1 MVFKPSCG
9 SEYSPSFC
17 SILGQ
22 RARNIA
28 HVITPCIG
36 SSFRAIQQG
45 NSDTS
50 MKKVDKRGDRET
62 SQRGQKA
69 NSRTYNFVE
78 GVRA

>member
-17 SILGQ
+17 SMLGQ
-22 RARNIA
+22 PARNID

-45 NSDTS
+45 NSDRS
-50 MKKVDKRGDRET
+50 MKKVDKREDIEMY
-62 SQRGQKA
+62 QKGQKP
-69 NSRTYNFVE
+69 NS
-78 GVRA
+78 

>member
-1 MVFKPSCG
+1 MVFKPSCA

-28 HVITPCIG
+28 HVITPYIG

-45 NSDTS
+45 NSDRS

-62 SQRGQKA
+62 YQRGQTP
-69 NSRTYNFVE
+69 NS
-78 GVRA
+78 